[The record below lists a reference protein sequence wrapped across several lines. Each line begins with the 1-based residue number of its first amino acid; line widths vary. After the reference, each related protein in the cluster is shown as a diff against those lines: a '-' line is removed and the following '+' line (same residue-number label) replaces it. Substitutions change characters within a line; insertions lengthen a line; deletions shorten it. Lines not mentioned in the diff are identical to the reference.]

1 MANTVYDTKEIV
13 LQGGKQ
19 VELRP
24 LPIGLLK
31 KLMKAWGEVS
41 GAETED
47 DIFEVYINCSGIC
60 LSREFLD
67 DFEKP
72 LEVDKDGVTRVSEEY
87 HAHLEDI
94 MDMPTIYEVL
104 DVCGGLKLNDP
115 KLAEAVEEAVQDSLG
130 TT

>member
-41 GAETED
+41 SAQTED

-60 LSREFLD
+60 LSREFSE